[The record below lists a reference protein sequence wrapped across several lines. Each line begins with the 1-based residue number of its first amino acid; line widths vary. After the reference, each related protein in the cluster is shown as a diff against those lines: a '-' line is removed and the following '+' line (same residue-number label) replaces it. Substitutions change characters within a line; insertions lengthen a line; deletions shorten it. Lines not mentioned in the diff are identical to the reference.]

1 MYWYRPIL
9 ALHVI
14 AIISW
19 MAGILYLYRHLIY
32 SSEHGCKPGETNEL
46 LKTMSRRLLKAITI
60 PAMVVSWLAGISM
73 VSLNPFLMSQTW
85 FIVKFIGV
93 LGITASTMHAADIL
107 SKWLHSLLCAATTA
121 QIQIE
126 PHDKFVNRVWK
137 GAADAIYVKFDHDGF
152 SNLAFTDLFIFK
164 LHIFGL
170 FS

>member
-19 MAGILYLYRHLIY
+19 MAGILYLYRLLIY

-93 LGITASTMHAADIL
+93 LGITASTMHAAKQVRLYQNDQTIL
-107 SKWLHSLLCAATTA
+107 GSKALRFLNEVPT
-121 QIQIE
+121 
-126 PHDKFVNRVWK
+126 
-137 GAADAIYVKFDHDGF
+137 
-152 SNLAFTDLFIFK
+152 LFMIFY
-164 LHIFGL
+164 L
-170 FS
+170 